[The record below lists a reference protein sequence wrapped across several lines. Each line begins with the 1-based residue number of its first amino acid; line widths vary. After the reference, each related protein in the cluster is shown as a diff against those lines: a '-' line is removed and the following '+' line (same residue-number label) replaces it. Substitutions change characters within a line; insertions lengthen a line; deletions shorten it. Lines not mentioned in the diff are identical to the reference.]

1 MSNPEFRQATRTQAS
16 LLSGLEKKALLW
28 MAARLPAWVGPD
40 LLTALSLVAMF
51 GAGLAYWAAGKDM
64 RWLWAV
70 NACIALNWFGDSLD
84 GTVARVRN
92 RQRPRYGFYVDHLVD
107 CLGASAMLI
116 GLGYSGFMGL
126 REAMVLL
133 IIYLMLSI
141 ESYLA
146 TYTLGHFQLSHYGF
160 SPTELRVLLI
170 AGNFALFYRTEGML
184 GPYTFKVFDAGA
196 WCGAV
201 GMAAL
206 LVISAV
212 RNTMRLYKEETLP

>member
-1 MSNPEFRQATRTQAS
+1 MSNPEFRPATRTQAS
-16 LLSGLEKKALLW
+16 LLSRAEKKALIW
-28 MAARLPAWVGPD
+28 MAERLPPWVSSD

-51 GAGLAYWAAGKDM
+51 GCGLAYWAAGRDM

-70 NACIALNWFGDSLD
+70 NLGLLLNWAGDSLD

-126 REAMVLL
+126 REAIALL
-133 IIYLMLSI
+133 IVYLMLSI

-146 TYTLGHFQLSHYGF
+146 TYTLGHFQLSHFGF
-160 SPTELRVLLI
+160 SPTELRLLLI
-170 AGNFALFYRTEGML
+170 IGNITLLFRPQVVFFDVTYRL
-184 GPYTFKVFDAGA
+184 FDIGA
-196 WCGAV
+196 WCGLV
-201 GMAAL
+201 GMTL
-206 LVISAV
+206 LFLYSSI
-212 RNTMRLYKEETLP
+212 RNTARLYNEEKLP